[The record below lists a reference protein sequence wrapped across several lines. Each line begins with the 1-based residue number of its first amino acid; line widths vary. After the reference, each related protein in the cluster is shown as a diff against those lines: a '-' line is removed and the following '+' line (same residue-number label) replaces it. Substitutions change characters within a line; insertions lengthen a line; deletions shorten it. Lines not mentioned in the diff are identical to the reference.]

1 MHVDPESN
9 HSYLTVRLGIS
20 REDATFE
27 VISEA
32 DAPVRPDPYLV
43 WAEASGAG
51 SAKQQTPSAQNT
63 LGLRIVR

>member
-1 MHVDPESN
+1 M
-9 HSYLTVRLGIS
+9 TVRLGIS

-43 WAEASGAG
+43 WADICGAG
-51 SAKQQTPSAQNT
+51 TAQPETPIAHNNI
-63 LGLRIVR
+63 GLRIVR